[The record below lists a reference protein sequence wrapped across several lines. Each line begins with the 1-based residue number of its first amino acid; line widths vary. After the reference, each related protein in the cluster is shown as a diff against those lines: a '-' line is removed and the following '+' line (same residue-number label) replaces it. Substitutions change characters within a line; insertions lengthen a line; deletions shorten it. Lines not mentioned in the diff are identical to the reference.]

1 MLCSAVVRLRHAIY
15 SLAGAGVVVAIE
27 HIAISGTI
35 PLMARLAVASRSSL
49 YNQITTVSAG
59 LLGFIVAAV
68 AILVSFDAHRRIV
81 KDLQRGESFKL
92 LVANMLATILLLFV
106 VVLLGLIGPEVDGAA
121 RAAGSYESVY
131 EWLVIASTFELAMT
145 GFYFAVATYAVA
157 SHPG

>member
-1 MLCSAVVRLRHAIY
+1 LSSAVARLRHAIY
-15 SLAGAGVVVAIE
+15 CLVAAGVVVVVE
-27 HIAISGTI
+27 HTAISGTI
-35 PLMARLAVASRSSL
+35 PLMARLAVAPRSSR

-59 LLGFIVAAV
+59 LLGFSVAAV

-106 VVLLGLIGPEVDGAA
+106 VVLVGLIGPEVDGAA
-121 RAAGSYESVY
+121 RAARSYESVY
-131 EWLVIASTFELAMT
+131 EWLVIASAFELALT
-145 GFYFAVATYAVA
+145 GFYFGVATYAVA